1 MKKKSIKVNALL
13 NIIYTVSNIVF
24 PMITFPYVSQ
34 ILQVD
39 YLGKVN
45 FFTNIASYATMVA
58 ALGISTYGIREV
70 AKSRESKGELSKVV
84 SELLAINSISTA
96 VIVVVLL
103 CSGGLINRLRQ
114 DYTLLLL
121 NCLQILAT
129 PIGMNWLFSGLEEY
143 SYITKRSL
151 FVKTLSLACVFLF
164 VRDQSDYFIYATI
177 LVLSAILGYVW
188 NFVYAQK
195 FVRFQKHKLN
205 VKRHIKPMLVLF
217 GSILAINVYTHLD
230 TIMLGF
236 INGDKDVGLYTTAV
250 YVKTALLTLVNAISA
265 VMLPR
270 ISYYV
275 RVGKAEEIESVLNKS
290 ISIICMIAVPLT
302 IFFIVCAKET
312 ILVLGGEGY
321 LEAVP
326 CMMIIMPVL
335 LISGFSNITGN
346 QILIPLEKDGCFMKA
361 VICGATV
368 DLLLNMVL
376 MPRYGCIGAAVAT
389 LVAELLQMSIQ
400 LYFARNYVRKSINRK
415 SIVKIVFSAIV
426 SSLSF
431 LLMAQFQG
439 VPLLTLAVSA
449 VLYFTLYIGMLL
461 ILRETYFISMLK
473 QLKLF
478 LSSKKK

>member
-1 MKKKSIKVNALL
+1 MKKKSLKINALL

-24 PMITFPYVSQ
+24 PMITFPYVSRV
-34 ILQVD
+34 LQVD

-58 ALGISTYGIREV
+58 ALGISTYGIRAV
-70 AKSRESKGELSKVV
+70 ARSRGDKKELSRVV
-84 SELLAINSISTA
+84 SELLTINGFATA
-96 VIVVVLL
+96 VVVAALL
-103 CSGGLINRLRQ
+103 CSSVLINRFRQ
-114 DYTLLLL
+114 DYILLLL

-151 FVKTLSLACVFLF
+151 CVKTVSLVCVFLF
-164 VRDQSDYFIYATI
+164 VRDQSDYFIYAAI
-177 LVLSAILGYVW
+177 LVLSAVLGYVW
-188 NFVYAQK
+188 NFVYAHK
-195 FVRFQKHKLN
+195 FVRFQIHGLN
-205 VKRHIKPMLVLF
+205 VKRHIRPILILF

-236 INGDKDVGLYTTAV
+236 FNGDKDVGLYTTAV
-250 YVKTALLTLVNAISA
+250 YIKTALLTLVNAISA
-265 VMLPR
+265 VLLPR

-275 RVGKAEEIESVLNKS
+275 REGKAEEIESMLNQS
-290 ISIICMIAVPLT
+290 ISVICMIALPLT
-302 IFFIVCAKET
+302 IFFIACARET

-326 CMMIIMPVL
+326 CMIIIMPVL

-361 VICGATV
+361 VICGAV
-368 DLLLNMVL
+368 ADLLLNMIL

-400 LYFARNYVRKSINRK
+400 LYFARDYVRKSINRK
-415 SIVKIVFSAIV
+415 SIVKIVIAAMV

-431 LLMAQFQG
+431 LLVTQFHG
-439 VPLLTLAVSA
+439 APLLTLAVSA
-449 VLYFTLYIGMLL
+449 VLYFAFYAGMMLV
-461 ILRETYFISMLK
+461 LRETYFISTLEQFK
-473 QLKLF
+473 HI
-478 LSSKKK
+478 LSQK